1 MSQHDFTELK
11 EQYPEIIK
19 QMPQEFTSHQFI
31 LELAQQNQGLYIDAL
46 NAYRNNVAPFQAV
59 HGVLSRSLHE
69 FDDLVED
76 LGEIMSEDIWR
87 HSNSSHKWQKK

>member
-31 LELAQQNQGLYIDAL
+31 LELAQQNQRLYIDAL

-69 FDDLVED
+69 FDDLVEYLEETD
-76 LGEIMSEDIWR
+76 SQDIWR
-87 HSNSSHKWQKK
+87 HSNRCAKWRKK